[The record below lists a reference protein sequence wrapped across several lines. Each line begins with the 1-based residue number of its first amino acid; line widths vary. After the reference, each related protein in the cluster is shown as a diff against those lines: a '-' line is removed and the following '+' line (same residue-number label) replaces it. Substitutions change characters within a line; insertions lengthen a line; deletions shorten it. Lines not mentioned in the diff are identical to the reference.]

1 MNERHHFLERLRDE
15 QEFMDNQIRANGAP
29 SSLTMMK
36 VKELEGLV
44 EQYSREARG
53 WKVKY
58 DEDNSLTSETVLIPP
73 PPRTR

>member
-1 MNERHHFLERLRDE
+1 
-15 QEFMDNQIRANGAP
+15 
-29 SSLTMMK
+29 MMK